1 MMMTLLLIFLLISE
15 VMQIVVACYI
25 DYGIST
31 VMLKGVESVVL

>member
-1 MMMTLLLIFLLISE
+1 MTDALLIITE

-31 VMLKGVESVVL
+31 VMRKGVERVYCNR